1 MILSTRRL
9 ALRNLTMLPVL
20 IQAATLSG
28 AGSAAALAS
37 VADAQGP
44 VAALE
49 SALLRI
55 MQAGERTPFMQRYDM
70 LAPVV
75 QSTFD
80 LPLVLQLVVGFGWN
94 SMSPQQKQTLMTAF
108 TNYSVATWVSNFDSY
123 SGQRFQFLPN
133 YNRSMGPS
141 QVIVATQIVSASGTT
156 HRLDFVMRLTPAG
169 WKAVDVLA
177 DNISRLA
184 TLRSDFSSLVAGD
197 RSGATLAQALRK
209 KATDLATSEAP
220 V

>member
-1 MILSTRRL
+1 MPSSTRRDALCNL
-9 ALRNLTMLPVL
+9 AVL
-20 IQAATLSG
+20 SILVTAGTTGRAATAQAAI
-28 AGSAAALAS
+28 
-37 VADAQGP
+37 ADASRP

-55 MQAGERTPFMQRYDM
+55 MQAGERTAFTQRYEM

-80 LPLVLQLVVGFGWN
+80 LRLVLQLVVGFGWN
-94 SMSPQQKQTLMTAF
+94 SMSPSQQQTLLTAF
-108 TNYSVATWVSNFDSY
+108 TEYSVATWVSNFNSY

-133 YNRSMGPS
+133 YDRSIGS
-141 QVIVATQIVSASGTT
+141 TQVVVATQIVSASGTT

-169 WKAVDVLA
+169 WRAVDVLA

-184 TLRSDFSSLVAGD
+184 TLRSDFSSLVASD
-197 RSGATLAQALRK
+197 SSGANLAQALRK

>member
-1 MILSTRRL
+1 MPSSTRRD
-9 ALRNLTMLPVL
+9 ALRKLAALSILVTAGTTGR
-20 IQAATLSG
+20 AAT
-28 AGSAAALAS
+28 ALAS
-37 VADAQGP
+37 SADASPP

-49 SALLRI
+49 AALLGI
-55 MQAGERTPFMQRYDM
+55 MKAGERTPFTQRYQM

-80 LPLVLQLVVGFGWN
+80 LRLVLQLVVGFGWN
-94 SMSPQQKQTLMTAF
+94 SMSPSQHQTLLTAF
-108 TNYSVATWVSNFDSY
+108 TEYSVATWVSNFNSY

-133 YNRSMGPS
+133 YNRSIGS
-141 QVIVATQIVSASGTT
+141 TQAVVATQLVSASGTT

-184 TLRSDFSSLVAGD
+184 TLRSDFSSLVTSD
-197 RSGATLAQALRK
+197 SSGATLAQALRK